1 MRCVHIYTLC
11 IVYAFSRFLL
21 LWFGFVHTLLVVMKL
36 ELGVGTKWPALHD
49 LKMTNDERIGQCT
62 YVIIINI
69 IALLVGSMFTC
80 KS

>member
-1 MRCVHIYTLC
+1 
-11 IVYAFSRFLL
+11 
-21 LWFGFVHTLLVVMKL
+21 VHTLLVVMKL